1 MEGNMNT
8 TDGYSEMVLSNLG
21 SRLKFL
27 REHYKIRIERLCE
40 ILGVAR
46 TQYYLYE
53 KGQSQLGIVGIK
65 RLADFY
71 NVSLDALLNNH
82 VALTNSA
89 VFFKLHS
96 LDPLNEVKD
105 EGKVYISD
113 ENSSI
118 SFVKR
123 NDEYLVFE
131 SIQDTI
137 YDNDTYFIEYDSL
150 RYVARVIVPEAHVVN
165 KKFELMLFLDDK
177 KPIFVKRNEVF
188 FLGRLIGKYQDLVK
202 NHFIKN

>member
-1 MEGNMNT
+1 MNT

>member
-1 MEGNMNT
+1 MNA

-118 SFVKR
+118 SFVKQ

>member
-1 MEGNMNT
+1 MNK

-27 REHYKIRIERLCE
+27 REHYKVRIERLCE

>member
-1 MEGNMNT
+1 MNT

-96 LDPLNEVKD
+96 LDPLNEIKD